1 MNSWYVYLLH
11 CVDNTLYC
19 GIAKQ
24 LEKRVAFHN
33 QKKASRY
40 TRTRVPVQLVY
51 WEEQPNH
58 SAALKR
64 EAQIKRL
71 TRKGK
76 DCLISSNANQQTC
89 QKQME
94 KCSE

>member
-1 MNSWYVYLLH
+1 MDSWYVYLLH

-33 QKKASRY
+33 KKKASRY
-40 TRTRVPVQLVY
+40 TRARLPVQLVY
-51 WEEQPNH
+51 WEHQADR

-64 EAQIKRL
+64 EAQIKKLNRREKESL
-71 TRKGK
+71 INSPKNRVNLAKKGIG
-76 DCLISSNANQQTC
+76 L
-89 QKQME
+89 
-94 KCSE
+94 